1 MSTASP
7 VRVLVADDHTVVRQ
21 GIVNLL
27 NSSEEVEVVAE
38 AGDGAEAMRQ
48 ALVTRPDVAVLDVSM
63 PRLNGIEAARR
74 IHEALPRTR
83 ILVLTMHD
91 EEEYI
96 ARMVRAGASGY
107 ILKDGVVSELI
118 AGILAVSA
126 GKSYFA
132 PQTIEARA
140 QRASQAPRSPEIDPY
155 ESLTDRERDVFQLIV
170 EGMTNAQVG
179 TVLGISRK
187 TVDNHRTR
195 LMEKLGLHSAAEL
208 VRYAAKNHRVS

>member
-1 MSTASP
+1 

-38 AGDGAEAMRQ
+38 ASDGAEAMRR
-48 ALVTRPDVAVLDVSM
+48 ALETRPDVAVLDVSM

-74 IHEALPRTR
+74 IHEALPQTR

-91 EEEYI
+91 EDEYI
-96 ARMVRAGASGY
+96 VRMVRAGASGY

-118 AGILAVSA
+118 AGILAVSK

-132 PQTIEARA
+132 PDTIAVRA
-140 QRASQAPRSPEIDPY
+140 LRASLAPPTNEDDPY
-155 ESLTDRERDVFQLIV
+155 ESLTDRERDVFQLI
-170 EGMTNAQVG
+170 
-179 TVLGISRK
+179 
-187 TVDNHRTR
+187 
-195 LMEKLGLHSAAEL
+195 AEE
-208 VRYAAKNHRVS
+208 

>member
-1 MSTASP
+1 MSVLPP

-21 GIVNLL
+21 GIVNML
-27 NSSEEVEVVAE
+27 NSSDEVEVVAE
-38 AGDGAEAMRQ
+38 ASDGAEAMRR
-48 ALVTRPDVAVLDVSM
+48 AMETRPDVAVLDVSM

-74 IHEALPRTR
+74 IHEALPLTR

-91 EEEYI
+91 EEEYVV
-96 ARMVRAGASGY
+96 RMVRAGASGY

-118 AGILAVSA
+118 AGILAVSR
-126 GKSYFA
+126 GQRYFA
-132 PQTIEARA
+132 PETIAARA
-140 QRASQAPRSPEIDPY
+140 RRASQAPSPEIDPY

-179 TVLGISRK
+179 TVLAISPK

-195 LMEKLGLHSAAEL
+195 LMEKLGLHSVAEL

>member
-1 MSTASP
+1 MSALPP

-21 GIVNLL
+21 GIVNML
-27 NSSEEVEVVAE
+27 NSSDEVEVVAE
-38 AGDGAEAMRQ
+38 AGDGAEAMRR
-48 ALVTRPDVAVLDVSM
+48 ALETRPDVAVLDVSM

-91 EEEYI
+91 EEEYVV
-96 ARMVRAGASGY
+96 RMVRAGASGY

-132 PQTIEARA
+132 TDTIAARA
-140 QRASQAPRSPEIDPY
+140 RRASQAPPSREVDPY
-155 ESLTDRERDVFQLIV
+155 ESLTDRERDVFHLVV
-170 EGMTNAQVG
+170 EGMTNAQVAA
-179 TVLGISRK
+179 VLAISPK

-208 VRYAAKNHRVS
+208 VRYAAKNHLVS

>member
-1 MSTASP
+1 M
-7 VRVLVADDHTVVRQ
+7 
-21 GIVNLL
+21 L
-27 NSSEEVEVVAE
+27 NSSDEVEVVAE
-38 AGDGAEAMRQ
+38 ASDGAEAMRR
-48 ALVTRPDVAVLDVSM
+48 AMETRPDVAVLDVSM

-74 IHEALPRTR
+74 IHEALPLTR

-91 EEEYI
+91 EEEYVV
-96 ARMVRAGASGY
+96 RMVRAGASGY

-118 AGILAVSA
+118 AGILAVSR
-126 GKSYFA
+126 GQRYFA
-132 PQTIEARA
+132 PETIAARA
-140 QRASQAPRSPEIDPY
+140 RRASQAPSPEIDPY

-179 TVLGISRK
+179 TVLAISPK

-195 LMEKLGLHSAAEL
+195 LMEKLGLHSVAEL

>member
-1 MSTASP
+1 MSALPP

-21 GIVNLL
+21 GIVNML
-27 NSSEEVEVVAE
+27 NSSDEVEVVA
-38 AGDGAEAMRQ
+38 ASDGAEAMRR
-48 ALVTRPDVAVLDVSM
+48 AMETRPDVAVLDVSM

-74 IHEALPRTR
+74 IHEALPETR

-91 EEEYI
+91 EEEYVV
-96 ARMVRAGASGY
+96 RMVRAGASGY

-118 AGILAVSA
+118 AGILAVSR
-126 GKSYFA
+126 GQPYFA
-132 PQTIEARA
+132 PEAIEARA
-140 QRASQAPRSPEIDPY
+140 RRASQAPRSPEIDPY

-179 TVLGISRK
+179 AVLAISPK

>member
-1 MSTASP
+1 MSALPP

-21 GIVNLL
+21 GIVNML
-27 NSSEEVEVVAE
+27 NSSDEVEVVAE
-38 AGDGAEAMRQ
+38 ASDGAEAMRR
-48 ALVTRPDVAVLDVSM
+48 AMETRPDVAVLDVSM

-74 IHEALPRTR
+74 IHEALPQTR

-91 EEEYI
+91 EEEYVV
-96 ARMVRAGASGY
+96 RMVRAGASGY

-118 AGILAVSA
+118 AGILAVNR
-126 GKSYFA
+126 GQSYFA
-132 PQTIEARA
+132 PETIATRARHA
-140 QRASQAPRSPEIDPY
+140 AQAPLSKEDEPY
-155 ESLTDRERDVFQLIV
+155 ESLTDRERDVFHLIA
-170 EGMTNAQVG
+170 EGMTNAQVAA
-179 TVLGISRK
+179 VLAIRPK